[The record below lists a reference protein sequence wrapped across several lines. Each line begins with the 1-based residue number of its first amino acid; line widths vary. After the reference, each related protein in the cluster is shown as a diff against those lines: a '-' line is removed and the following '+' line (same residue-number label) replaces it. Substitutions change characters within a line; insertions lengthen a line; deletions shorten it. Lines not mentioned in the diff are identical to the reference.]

1 MTSVWKRLQRVGKR
15 ASKFQFVASYQELVI
30 ECTQKWQPDK
40 LIVVWTR
47 RNRRI
52 CSKPHSWQPGIN
64 NPYRGMVLWP
74 VPENVDISVTLYKDP
89 LAEEFEDKEWTFV
102 IENER
107 KGHRKVLASADIN
120 MKKYASPMPTMTD
133 VKLKLKPLSVKVICA
148 TLQFSLSCV
157 FLREGRATDEDM
169 QSLASLMSVKQAD
182 VGNLD
187 DFAEESDEEG
197 DDRRVHQEDKASRLK
212 GFKFLLRTE
221 QLRDI
226 SEPLSTLQEEE
237 EDAGVAASS
246 WDTAATMPAGWKM
259 DAKAQ
264 YDSEVMEASL
274 SPFSPV
280 RQAQTGHERSVSK
293 DHLASGGPDQGQ
305 SRKQGGVARQ
315 RPVITMVTPVSP
327 PGDQGSEA
335 KPTCD
340 REGPGLSGTRPLVP
354 DAAQPRNP
362 FEEVSTP
369 LPQPHKPVEPG
380 RNDVAKQP
388 PTGTTDD
395 GSVKPVEA
403 GREKPLPAPRL
414 KKRQQSL
421 TLPTDAVAPPDGAGV
436 TSTGAR
442 DTTGASK
449 VSAPRPDAV
458 NRGSEPSRKV
468 EGSISTANGQDGTAG
483 NRRSTPEDS
492 TANQNEGKTKRK
504 APAPPIVLNSNAQ
517 MAESKVGARDSEE
530 TAAGPALSPVQSL
543 ANASRSL
550 LDWCRTVTQ
559 DYQRLKITNFTTSWR
574 NGLAFCA
581 ILHHFHPELIDY
593 SSLDP
598 HDIKTNNKKAFDG
611 FASLGISRLLEPADM
626 VLLAIPDKLIV
637 MTYLCQIRAHF
648 TGQELNVVH
657 IEENSSEST
666 YKVGNFDSDSHSSLD
681 PVQFYSERMEAQQ
694 AAPVPQRPGRPKKEA
709 LKRASKGLAIGSED
723 LEAPRPSTGSPAA
736 VAPGYQ
742 PQASVAVLGPQGT
755 EARPATGTGSPAPG
769 RAPLTPADPPEAPA
783 TSGDAAASE
792 GQAGAQGAPVP
803 MTRKKHRGAAMAE
816 VEGGPMGPPAS
827 EDNGK
832 NGQVVITKDVG
843 TPVGSRASEDHG
855 KSGQL
860 VITEDD
866 DIPMRAKASEDY
878 GKSSHLVITEDD
890 GISMGASTL
899 EAHGKTSQLV
909 ITEDDGISMGASTK
923 DHGKSSPL
931 VITEDNSLPME
942 TRPSEDHLESG
953 QLVITEDDEIPMGE
967 RVLED
972 HGKGGQL
979 VTREDDGAPI
989 GTPALDD
996 LAKAKEPCSAEDTG
1010 SLATAGLGEKSGAL
1024 PITVGDEEPPDPKAD
1039 GRTAAQ
1045 GYDGK
1050 ALEQA
1055 SVGLGSKPQEQT
1067 VAVTNE
1073 ELEAERLGDG
1083 DAVELSQRED
1093 TPASALATSEDGARP
1108 EAATLPEHGA
1118 EGPKHGTTTPPIAEE
1133 SGMRAGPGEQETSRE
1148 APQRMGRVAEV
1159 DRMDQARPGEPSS
1172 GTSPPGGHGSGRPE
1186 RMQRSLSS
1194 ESRSP
1199 GRTGKSGFS
1208 HIRDA
1213 DLVRKRRSRRR
1224 SDSVEETDATHCQ
1237 TDVVSSGSRPE
1248 VDVTEIQVEIC
1259 SESHP
1264 RVNSP
1269 HQAGLQHGADHRP
1282 EMRRQ
1287 RSLQEDRAQEKE
1299 NVPEKKTEED
1309 NPRLRDT
1316 SQYVLGELTALE
1328 SEQRQIDSRAAVVE
1342 KKLRR
1347 IMETGRDRVE
1357 EEDLIQEWFVLVNK
1371 KNALIRRQDQLQ
1383 LLEEEHNLERRFE
1396 LLNRELRA
1404 MMGIEEWKKTDAQQ
1418 RRERLLLEEL
1428 VSLVN
1433 KRDSL
1438 VRDLDAKE
1446 RLAEEEDARLE
1457 RGLQHRRQKYSRREK
1472 CVIN

>member
-74 VPENVDISVTLYKDP
+74 VPENVDISVTFYKDP

-182 VGNLD
+182 IGNLD

-197 DDRRVHQEDKASRLK
+197 DDRRVHQEDKASRTK
-212 GFKFLLRTE
+212 
-221 QLRDI
+221 DI

-237 EDAGVAASS
+237 EDAGVAGSS
-246 WDTAATMPAGWKM
+246 WDTAATLPAGWKM

-264 YDSEVMEASL
+264 YGSEVMETSL
-274 SPFSPV
+274 SPFSPA

-293 DHLASGGPDQGQ
+293 NHLSSGGPDQGQ

-315 RPVITMVTPVSP
+315 PPDVAMVTPVSL
-327 PGDQGSEA
+327 PGDRGSGA

-340 REGPGLSGTRPLVP
+340 GEGPGLGGTRPLVP
-354 DAAQPRNP
+354 EAAQPRNP
-362 FEEVSTP
+362 FEEASTP

-380 RNDVAKQP
+380 RSDVAKQP
-388 PTGTTDD
+388 QTGTMDD

-403 GREKPLPAPRL
+403 GGQKPLPAPRL
-414 KKRQQSL
+414 KKRQHSL
-421 TLPTDAVAPPDGAGV
+421 TLPTDAVAPPNGAGV
-436 TSTGAR
+436 TSTGAP
-442 DTTGASK
+442 DTTGTSTLP
-449 VSAPRPDAV
+449 APRPD
-458 NRGSEPSRKV
+458 RGSEPSRKA

-483 NRRSTPEDS
+483 NRRSTPGDS

-504 APAPPIVLNSNAQ
+504 APPPPIVLNSNAQ
-517 MAESKVGARDSEE
+517 MAESNVGARDPEE

-543 ANASRSL
+543 ANTSRNL
-550 LDWCRTVTQ
+550 LDWCRTVTR

-694 AAPVPQRPGRPKKEA
+694 AAPVPQRPSRPKKEA
-709 LKRASKGLAIGSED
+709 LKRASKGPASGSDD
-723 LEAPRPSTGSPAA
+723 LDSPRPSMGSPAA
-736 VAPGYQ
+736 VTPGYQ
-742 PQASVAVLGPQGT
+742 PQASVAVLGPQAT
-755 EARPATGTGSPAPG
+755 EARPAAGAGPPAPSP
-769 RAPLTPADPPEAPA
+769 APLTPADPHEGPA
-783 TSGDAAASE
+783 TSGDSPASK
-792 GQAGAQGAPVP
+792 GLAGAQGAPVP
-803 MTRKKHRGAAMAE
+803 MTRRKHRGAAVAE
-816 VEGGPMGPPAS
+816 VEGGPTGPPAL
-827 EDNGK
+827 EDHGK
-832 NGQVVITKDVG
+832 NSQVVITEDVG
-843 TPVGSRASEDHG
+843 TPVGSRASEDHA

-866 DIPMRAKASEDY
+866 DIPMRARASEDY
-878 GKSSHLVITEDD
+878 GKNNHLVITEDD

-899 EAHGKTSQLV
+899 EDHGKTSQLV
-909 ITEDDGISMGASTK
+909 ITEYDGKSMVASTK

-931 VITEDNSLPME
+931 VITEDDSLPME
-942 TRPSEDHLESG
+942 ARPSEDHLESG
-953 QLVITEDDEIPMGE
+953 QLVITEDDEIPMGA

-979 VTREDDGAPI
+979 VIREDDGAPI
-989 GTPALDD
+989 GTSALDD

-1010 SLATAGLGEKSGAL
+1010 SLAPPELREKSGAL
-1024 PITVGDEEPPDPKAD
+1024 PITVGDEEPPDPEAD

-1055 SVGLGSKPQEQT
+1055 SVGLGSKPQAQT
-1067 VAVTNE
+1067 AAVTNE
-1073 ELEAERLGDG
+1073 QLEAERLGDG
-1083 DAVELSQRED
+1083 NAVELPNRED
-1093 TPASALATSEDGARP
+1093 APASALATSEDGARP
-1108 EAATLPEHGA
+1108 KVATLP
-1118 EGPKHGTTTPPIAEE
+1118 EGPKHGMTTPPVAEE

-1148 APQRMGRVAEV
+1148 APQQMGRAADT
-1159 DRMDQARPGEPSS
+1159 DRMDQARPGEPSG

-1199 GRTGKSGFS
+1199 GRMGKSGFS

-1224 SDSVEETDATHCQ
+1224 SNSVEEADATHCQ

-1248 VDVTEIQVEIC
+1248 VDVTEVQVEIC

-1264 RVNSP
+1264 RVTSP
-1269 HQAGLQHGADHRP
+1269 HQAGVQHGADHRP

-1287 RSLQEDRAQEKE
+1287 RSLQEDRGQEKE

-1428 VSLVN
+1428 ISLVN

-1438 VRDLDAKE
+1438 VRDLDTKE